1 MYPILSK
8 STGSSEWVPTVCKP
22 HERLGWV
29 LKDLESRG
37 LARPVRAG
45 GNAWGKDEME
55 KIERAC
61 FDDMQLAAVRFE
73 CSMLQTQVKDGSGQI
88 AWRSVV
94 CEEDDDDFGAV
105 VEQGVAI
112 GGCVA

>member
-8 STGSSEWVPTVCKP
+8 FSALSQWDPTVCKP

-45 GNAWGKDEME
+45 GSAWGKEEMD

-61 FDDMQLAAVRFE
+61 FEDIQLAAVRFE
-73 CSMLQTQVKDGSGQI
+73 CSMLLTQVRGDSGEI

-94 CEEDDDDFGAV
+94 CGVDDDHFVQLWSKAW
-105 VEQGVAI
+105 
-112 GGCVA
+112 